1 MAFEVDKINLDA
13 YEFKPFVNEQYT
25 GVVIRWDSDIGFG
38 QYTIYKEVGS
48 DLWYAES
55 EHMDSNDDK
64 SFLKELLKSFVEKL
78 EITG

>member
-38 QYTIYKEVGS
+38 
-48 DLWYAES
+48 
-55 EHMDSNDDK
+55 
-64 SFLKELLKSFVEKL
+64 
-78 EITG
+78 